1 MENWLGLMIGN
12 SRLHWAYFQGKE
24 LRKTWNT
31 LSADTVK
38 ELEAVLDE
46 ELFGYI
52 QSRMSLYVASVVPSA
67 TKIYLSLPQT
77 IIINYQKIPLHNI
90 YDSMGC
96 DRILALWGGGCH
108 YGFPCLVIDSGTAL
122 TFSGADEKQNFQGG
136 AIMPG
141 VRLQLQTL
149 FFNTAALP
157 EVQIMGEITPR
168 WATNTPCAIQ
178 SGVVYTIV
186 AGIKDFAQDWF
197 KKYPQSKVV
206 LTGGDALLLSRYLA
220 DIDRDFSQKLIIDP
234 DLIFWGMQYYQ
245 SAIEFSG

>member
-96 DRILALWGGGCH
+96 DRILALWGRMS
-108 YGFPCLVIDSGTAL
+108 LW
-122 TFSGADEKQNFQGG
+122 FS
-136 AIMPG
+136 
-141 VRLQLQTL
+141 
-149 FFNTAALP
+149 LP
-157 EVQIMGEITPR
+157 S
-168 WATNTPCAIQ
+168 N
-178 SGVVYTIV
+178 
-186 AGIKDFAQDWF
+186 
-197 KKYPQSKVV
+197 
-206 LTGGDALLLSRYLA
+206 
-220 DIDRDFSQKLIIDP
+220 
-234 DLIFWGMQYYQ
+234 
-245 SAIEFSG
+245 